1 MSKIA
6 GRTALVTGG
15 ASGIGEGIAMG
26 LAAAGA
32 RIAVADVDLAGAER
46 VAERVRAEF
55 GVEAIAVSL
64 DVRDPAQWTR
74 AADEVEQAF
83 GKIHIFCCNAGI
95 SGGRGKIEERSLDDL
110 DMAWSVNARGMYVGV
125 KELLPRIRAHGEGGH
140 IVITASMMG
149 LFVTPGVGIYTMSKY
164 AATALGES
172 LYLELKGTDINV
184 SLLCPG
190 VVNTQ
195 LTSNNQKFM
204 PSQHNNA
211 SSAAIK
217 AFLAASA
224 DPADIGRFVTKG
236 IEENRFYLIT
246 HPEYRGL
253 IKERFDMILDSIGDP
268 ASPDKVDDLGFYAVT
283 YRS

>member
-1 MSKIA
+1 MSEIS
-6 GRTALVTGG
+6 GRTAVVTGG
-15 ASGIGEGIAMG
+15 GSGIGEGIVMG

-32 RIAVADVDLAGAER
+32 RIAVADIDLAAAER
-46 VAERVRAEF
+46 VAARVRAEA
-55 GVEAIAVSL
+55 GVEAIAVAL
-64 DVRDPAQWTR
+64 DVRDPAEWTR
-74 AADEVEQAF
+74 AADEIEQAF

-95 SGGRGKIEERSLDDL
+95 SGGRGRIEERAIEDL
-110 DMAWSVNARGMYVGV
+110 DTAWSVNARGMYIGV
-125 KELLPRIRAHGEGGH
+125 KELLPRIRTHGEGGH

-149 LFVTPGVGIYTMSKY
+149 LFATPGIGIYAMSKY
-164 AATALGES
+164 AAVALGEA
-172 LYLELKGTDINV
+172 LYLELKGTNINV

-195 LTSNNQKFM
+195 LTDNNRKFM

-211 SSAAIK
+211 SSAAVK

-224 DPADIGRFVTKG
+224 DPADIGRFVARG
-236 IEENRFYLIT
+236 IADDRFYLIT

-253 IKERFDMILDSIGDP
+253 IEERFDVIRDAIGDA